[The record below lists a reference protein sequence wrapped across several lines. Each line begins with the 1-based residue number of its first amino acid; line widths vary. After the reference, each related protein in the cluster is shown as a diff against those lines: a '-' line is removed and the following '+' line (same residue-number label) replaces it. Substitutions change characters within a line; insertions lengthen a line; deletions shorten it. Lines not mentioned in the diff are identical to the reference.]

1 MINIGDTLTQER
13 TTTPADSAVAMT
25 SGGMNVYSTPSMI
38 AFMENTAFR
47 LAQSKLE
54 SGETTVGIHLSID
67 HVKATKIGAKV
78 TCTARLTGI
87 DGKKLVF
94 EIEAS
99 DEAGLIGKGTHHR
112 FIVNEAKFM
121 SKLN

>member
-54 SGETTVGIHLSID
+54 SGETTVGIHLNID
-67 HVKATKIGAKV
+67 HVKATKIGSKV

>member
-1 MINIGDTLTQER
+1 MIKIGDTLTQER

-38 AFMENTAFR
+38 AFMENTAFC
-47 LAQSKLE
+47 LVQSKLE
-54 SGETTVGIHLSID
+54 NGNTTVGIHLNID
-67 HVKATKIGAKV
+67 HVKATRIGAKV
-78 TCTARLTGI
+78 TCTAKLTEI

-99 DEAGLIGKGTHHR
+99 DESGLIGKGTHHR
-112 FIVNEAKFM
+112 FIVNEDKFM